1 MTQEINLK
9 NSYRI
14 ELYSRNNKKK
24 LIQYIEASDSD
35 KAIKKAKNTFYGNYF
50 SLDNKGGIG
59 SVVFQ
64 KACKL
69 TILTGK
75 LRFGFNAGW
84 FSKNVEGLTIFQVLK
99 ELKTDKRF
107 LKFSENKPI
116 QEISAIFNLKT
127 ENFEV

>member
-9 NSYRI
+9 NSYRV
-14 ELYSRNNKKK
+14 ELYSKNNKRK

-35 KAIKKAKNTFYGNYF
+35 EAIRKAKRTFKGNYF

-69 TILTGK
+69 TLLKGE

-84 FSKNVEGLTIFQVLK
+84 FTKNVEGLTIFQVLK

-107 LKFSENKPI
+107 LEFSENKPI
-116 QEISAIFNLKT
+116 QEISATFNLKT
-127 ENFEV
+127 GDFEL